1 MCRMKRILVLLM
13 ALSLLLL
20 TGCAKEAV
28 GVPYNYVLPF
38 ASLRVYVGC
47 QSEVYI
53 DGTIYGTTPSGI
65 LTQNSGSSA
74 IYITDEFVPCKSQVG
89 WTFCGRSNYDEVMRG
104 FLQYNGKPVVDTA
117 PLLPYVLA
125 ADRYV
130 NIYVIVADY
139 DISGYVSCLQSQGY
153 AEAFDVLKAQEELD
167 AARDAYTEA
176 LEALEKAKAAPLVLA
191 EE

>member
-28 GVPYNYVLPF
+28 GVPYNYVLTF

-130 NIYVIVADY
+130 NIYVTELMCEHVIEPSPSCTLAYGFTLEYSDEPATLSPPDPVSVDGTAVVY
-139 DISGYVSCLQSQGY
+139 LGYGFI
-153 AEAFDVLKAQEELD
+153 E
-167 AARDAYTEA
+167 
-176 LEALEKAKAAPLVLA
+176 
-191 EE
+191 

>member
-13 ALSLLLL
+13 AHSLLLL

-130 NIYVIVADY
+130 NIYVTELMCEHVIEPSPSCTLAYGFTLEYSDEPATLSPPNPVSVDGTAVVY
-139 DISGYVSCLQSQGY
+139 LGYGFI
-153 AEAFDVLKAQEELD
+153 E
-167 AARDAYTEA
+167 
-176 LEALEKAKAAPLVLA
+176 
-191 EE
+191 